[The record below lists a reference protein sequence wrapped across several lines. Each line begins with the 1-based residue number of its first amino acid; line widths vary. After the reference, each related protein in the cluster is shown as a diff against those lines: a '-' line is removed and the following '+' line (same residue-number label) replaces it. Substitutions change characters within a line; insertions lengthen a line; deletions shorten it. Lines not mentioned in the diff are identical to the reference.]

1 MTSDNGQENLN
12 TYSEEFTSVVD
23 ILVGTYIQR
32 SMYTYVIH
40 ASIST
45 YALGVSKLSYDAI

>member
-12 TYSEEFTSVVD
+12 TYSEEFTLVVD